1 MRELIKISRNKEGK
15 LVVSSRQVAKDFGKE
30 HKNVVRAIENLTAQ
44 NSAVKNMMIKSTF
57 EHRGN
62 EYTEYLLTRDG
73 FSLLV
78 MGFTGKEALDWKLKY
93 IEAFNA
99 MEQALK
105 NNLPSTVLTQNMVK
119 NIEEKTEEDRKLL
132 QRLTELVKVNH
143 KQKLNF
149 NRMIKSLVN
158 NKEEELVV
166 RDWVLAS
173 LNCLQWQDVPV
184 EKYSEVVR
192 LIKEIAPLVTTKTFE
207 QLKLF

>member
-207 QLKLF
+207 QIKMF